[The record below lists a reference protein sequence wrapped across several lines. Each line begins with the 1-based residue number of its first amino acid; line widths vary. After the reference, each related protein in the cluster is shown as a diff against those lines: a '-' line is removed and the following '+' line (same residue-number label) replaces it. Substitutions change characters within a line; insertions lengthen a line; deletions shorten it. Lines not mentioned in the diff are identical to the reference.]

1 MNDLADVPKVCSL
14 LRCGQPFFRRVV
26 ADVGRLCAAVQT
38 GYVNAPACFILHGA
52 DAAADGAVFQLN
64 FVYLIHGKISF
75 AFMPVITQSISHCL
89 QKSNWNRAV
98 CGLFAVKARIEKI
111 DVFLI
116 QPFLRQPKTFAET
129 LKMDNFAGAQ
139 ELDGVADIRIIGK
152 T

>member
-1 MNDLADVPKVCSL
+1 
-14 LRCGQPFFRRVV
+14 
-26 ADVGRLCAAVQT
+26 
-38 GYVNAPACFILHGA
+38 
-52 DAAADGAVFQLN
+52 
-64 FVYLIHGKISF
+64 
-75 AFMPVITQSISHCL
+75 MPVIAQSISHCL

-98 CGLFAVKARIEKI
+98 CGLFAVKARVEKI

-116 QPFLRQPKTFAET
+116 QPFLRQPKTFAEA